1 MANMKSFLEYITEDR
16 KILTESIR
24 QGLPHI
30 LTMHHD
36 DLHNLLKSGRIN
48 MTHKTEK
55 TDGSTHMM
63 GWDKDGFYTQSSG
76 SGNEKMRQA
85 GDYAARAT
93 RRSQES
99 GKPLDLTGSNMFDHA
114 HDTLMKNK
122 KLMDYLKNQATKE
135 GGESKIRGELFYTPY
150 GRPSEE
156 KKGEVKFVGTSYD
169 PSHIGPV
176 GKIVVHSRLP
186 ENKFHD
192 IEHLKKIGTGKEI
205 NFDDDKIDT
214 PPTAVDVSDERE
226 MMKGIDRDLLNSR
239 TTPKNKEAKAAETAK
254 LDEIRKKV
262 SDKVDSHVKTLGITP
277 KWGSGS
283 EGVVVHPP
291 EGSDAPR
298 FKVTSEN
305 FRKYKAAEKENPTF
319 KKRNAPNV

>member
-1 MANMKSFLEYITEDR
+1 MLSFKKYIQESTY
-16 KILTESIR
+16 LTEGIR

-36 DLHNLLKSGRIN
+36 DLHNLLNSGRIN
-48 MTHKTEK
+48 MSNKTEK

-76 SGNEKMRQA
+76 SGNEKMRMP

-93 RRSQES
+93 RRSQET

-122 KLMDYLKNQATKE
+122 KLMAYLKSQAAKE
-135 GGESKIRGELFYTPY
+135 GGESKIRGELFYTPF
-150 GRPSEE
+150 GRPSED

-169 PSHIGPV
+169 PSHIGRV
-176 GKIVVHSRLP
+176 GKIVVHSQLP

-192 IEHLKKIGTGKEI
+192 LEAIKNTGNNDI

-226 MMKGIDRDLLNSR
+226 MMKGINRDLLNTR
-239 TTPKNKEAKAAETAK
+239 TVPKNKEAKAAETAK
-254 LDEIRKKV
+254 LDEIRKRV
-262 SDKVDSHVKTLGITP
+262 SDKVDAHVRTLNITP

-283 EGVVVHPP
+283 EGVVIHPP
-291 EGSDAPR
+291 EGSNAPR
-298 FKVTSEN
+298 FKVTSEG

-319 KKRNAPNV
+319 KKRNANND